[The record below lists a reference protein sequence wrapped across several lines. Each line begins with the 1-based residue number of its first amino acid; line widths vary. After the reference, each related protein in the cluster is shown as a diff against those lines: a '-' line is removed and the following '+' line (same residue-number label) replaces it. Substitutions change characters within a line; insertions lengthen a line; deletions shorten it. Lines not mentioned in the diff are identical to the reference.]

1 MALVGNLRLWSIQEL
16 VSSIWIYPVQKQ
28 VSKMPKE
35 NSWKLDDSS
44 LEPYKAELKREE
56 VSKPEKKEEESE
68 NVQKSEKL

>member
-1 MALVGNLRLWSIQEL
+1 M
-16 VSSIWIYPVQKQ
+16 
-28 VSKMPKE
+28 SKMPKE

-56 VSKPEKKEEESE
+56 VSKPEKKEEDSE

>member
-1 MALVGNLRLWSIQEL
+1 MT
-16 VSSIWIYPVQKQ
+16 
-28 VSKMPKE
+28 KE
-35 NSWKLDDSS
+35 NSWTLDDSP